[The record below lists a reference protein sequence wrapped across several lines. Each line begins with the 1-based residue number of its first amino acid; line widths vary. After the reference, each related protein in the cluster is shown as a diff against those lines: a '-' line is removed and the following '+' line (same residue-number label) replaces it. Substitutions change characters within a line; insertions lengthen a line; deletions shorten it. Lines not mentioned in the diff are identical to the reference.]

1 MARSPRGVTF
11 FACAKKVTK
20 ESTPQAARPALRSG
34 SASEPGIFVRHIHV
48 PYENAAHPGRRP
60 SGFTWPA
67 RRASWGPGSGSKGKV
82 KSSARV
88 SICQARLVGPLRTA
102 GVCFFCLLFFA
113 QAKKSRA
120 PAASGTMPNRPPC
133 LSKPTNVTDVRIALT
148 ANAPAPREVPV
159 AGLRC
164 PSPQPLSPTGTSFGR
179 RRERGF
185 KTQALFCGRIW
196 HTAWHITS
204 TRPAS
209 SRTSPARNNCVR
221 VRSTKRA

>member
-88 SICQARLVGPLRTA
+88 SICQARLVGPLRSGSPGGSNPA
-102 GVCFFCLLFFA
+102 GAAHKDVRRFRPGQDA
-113 QAKKSRA
+113 PSENSRRDCA
-120 PAASGTMPNRPPC
+120 PAAQRRADRRGVFLLPTFLCTSKEKVGPPRRAAPC
-133 LSKPTNVTDVRIALT
+133 QTGRHAS
-148 ANAPAPREVPV
+148 ANPRTQRMCVS
-159 AGLRC
+159 R
-164 PSPQPLSPTGTSFGR
+164 SR
-179 RRERGF
+179 R
-185 KTQALFCGRIW
+185 
-196 HTAWHITS
+196 
-204 TRPAS
+204 TRP
-209 SRTSPARNNCVR
+209 RHV
-221 VRSTKRA
+221 KFQ

>member
-88 SICQARLVGPLRTA
+88 SICQARLVGPLRSGSPGGSNPA
-102 GVCFFCLLFFA
+102 GAAHKDVRRFRPGQDAPSENSRRDCAPAAQRRADRRGVLSLPTFFA
-113 QAKKSRA
+113 QAKKVGPPRRAAPCQTGRHASANPRTQRMCVSR
-120 PAASGTMPNRPPC
+120 S
-133 LSKPTNVTDVRIALT
+133 
-148 ANAPAPREVPV
+148 
-159 AGLRC
+159 
-164 PSPQPLSPTGTSFGR
+164 R
-179 RRERGF
+179 R
-185 KTQALFCGRIW
+185 
-196 HTAWHITS
+196 
-204 TRPAS
+204 TRP
-209 SRTSPARNNCVR
+209 RHV
-221 VRSTKRA
+221 KFQ

>member
-88 SICQARLVGPLRTA
+88 SICQARLVGPLRSGSPGGSNPA
-102 GVCFFCLLFFA
+102 GAAHKDVRRFRPGQDAPSENSHRDC
-113 QAKKSRA
+113 A
-120 PAASGTMPNRPPC
+120 PAAQRRADRRGVFLWVSGFHCGEPALAPSC
-133 LSKPTNVTDVRIALT
+133 LTVRACRLLVSLACPLLAFNVGCACWRRSMQRSNQWTRHLASART
-148 ANAPAPREVPV
+148 ARFYQM
-159 AGLRC
+159 G
-164 PSPQPLSPTGTSFGR
+164 
-179 RRERGF
+179 
-185 KTQALFCGRIW
+185 
-196 HTAWHITS
+196 
-204 TRPAS
+204 
-209 SRTSPARNNCVR
+209 
-221 VRSTKRA
+221 

>member
-88 SICQARLVGPLRTA
+88 SICQARLVGPLRSGSPGGSNPA
-102 GVCFFCLLFFA
+102 GAAHKDVRRFRPGQDA
-113 QAKKSRA
+113 PSENSRRDCA
-120 PAASGTMPNRPPC
+120 PAAQRRADRRGVFLLPTFLC
-133 LSKPTNVTDVRIALT
+133 TSK
-148 ANAPAPREVPV
+148 E
-159 AGLRC
+159 
-164 PSPQPLSPTGTSFGR
+164 
-179 RRERGF
+179 
-185 KTQALFCGRIW
+185 K
-196 HTAWHITS
+196 
-204 TRPAS
+204 
-209 SRTSPARNNCVR
+209 
-221 VRSTKRA
+221 